1 MRPLRETLTEA
12 LTYIGYLEQFAAE
25 GGDTFYTDIKTQ
37 LAVRQAYEIGGD
49 LVKQLPD
56 DLLATQ
62 PQIQWRELKGMR
74 DILAHQYF
82 QLDLAEV
89 WNSTAELPELRE
101 AIEAMLASLP
111 DADPV

>member
-1 MRPLRETLTEA
+1 
-12 LTYIGYLEQFAAE
+12 
-25 GGDTFYTDIKTQ
+25 
-37 LAVRQAYEIGGD
+37 
-49 LVKQLPD
+49 
-56 DLLATQ
+56 
-62 PQIQWRELKGMR
+62 MR